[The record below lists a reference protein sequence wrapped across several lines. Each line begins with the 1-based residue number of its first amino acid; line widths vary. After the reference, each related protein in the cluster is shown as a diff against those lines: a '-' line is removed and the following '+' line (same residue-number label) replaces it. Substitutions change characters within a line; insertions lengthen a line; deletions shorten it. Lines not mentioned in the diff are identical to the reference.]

1 MTLEVSEVAS
11 GVFLVTGS
19 RTNWVL
25 VREGDAVTLVDA
37 AWPKDYPRVV
47 ESLERAGASPA
58 QVEAVVLTHAHP
70 DHAGVAERFRTHHG
84 AQVRAHQ
91 DEVGHATGEYVE
103 RVRVLDL
110 LIRLWR
116 PSVVAFAL
124 NGVRMGFQRPTPVTD
139 VMGFTDGPL
148 DVPGGLVAV
157 PTPGHTSGH
166 CSFHLPAAGVVLT
179 GDALVNENLL
189 TGRPGPRLMPRI
201 FSHDWQQALAS
212 LGGLASLESRVI
224 LPGHGRAMKMPI
236 EEAVAQ
242 AKDRLAKA
250 GWWDR

>member
-11 GVFLVTGS
+11 GVFLVVGS

-25 VREGDAVTLVDA
+25 VREGEAVTLVDA

-70 DHAGVAERFRTHHG
+70 DHAGVAERFRTDHD
-84 AQVRAHQ
+84 AQVHAHQ

-110 LIRLWR
+110 LIRVWR

-124 NGVRMGFQRPTPVTD
+124 NGVRMGFQHPTTVTD
-139 VMGFTDGPL
+139 VSWAFPTDPWM
-148 DVPGGLVAV
+148 
-157 PTPGHTSGH
+157 
-166 CSFHLPAAGVVLT
+166 C
-179 GDALVNENLL
+179 
-189 TGRPGPRLMPRI
+189 
-201 FSHDWQQALAS
+201 
-212 LGGLASLESRVI
+212 RV
-224 LPGHGRAMKMPI
+224 G
-236 EEAVAQ
+236 
-242 AKDRLAKA
+242 
-250 GWWDR
+250 